1 MNLVAIRFLIAK
13 SKVSWDQ
20 KFHETKNL
28 ADPWCY
34 FWFNFY
40 DILVKKITTTILS
53 FHFFFSHD
61 NNILIEEFLC
71 IVFFFSLAT
80 SWIEYLIVIVY
91 DRNCVSVLGWNRTPM
106 LLSFGFGITYSIS
119 SFFSAGQGWTSCFD
133 FCLSFLFIYQRISYE
148 SEQHRNSSSMK
159 CWSKTG
165 SK

>member
-1 MNLVAIRFLIAK
+1 MRGQFLLWSGGGGKGSQLLQLPITSTISFLMA
-13 SKVSWDQ
+13 SNVLSACMIPMLNCHNI
-20 KFHETKNL
+20 FV
-28 ADPWCY
+28 
-34 FWFNFY
+34 FWF
-40 DILVKKITTTILS
+40 L
-53 FHFFFSHD
+53 FSH
-61 NNILIEEFLC
+61 NNNVLIEEFLC

-91 DRNCVSVLGWNRTPM
+91 DRNWVSVLGWNRKPRM
-106 LLSFGFGITYSIS
+106 LSFGFGITYSIS

>member
-1 MNLVAIRFLIAK
+1 MNLVAIKFLIAR

-34 FWFNFY
+34 FWFDFY

-53 FHFFFSHD
+53 FDFFFSHN

-91 DRNCVSVLGWNRTPM
+91 DRNWVSVLGWNRKPR

-119 SFFSAGQGWTSCFD
+119 SFFSRTGVNIMFW
-133 FCLSFLFIYQRISYE
+133 FLFIFFVYISK
-148 SEQHRNSSSMK
+148 N
-159 CWSKTG
+159 
-165 SK
+165 